1 MSRVLEDSPL
11 LNRSLDR
18 TLDRANS
25 DVVLIVDDVPDNLSV
40 LHDAL
45 DESGY
50 TVLVATSGEAALQR
64 ALQARPDIVLLDAMM
79 PGMDGFEVAKRLK
92 AMAETTHIPII
103 FMTGLTET
111 EHLVAALE
119 AGGVDYVTKPIKP
132 KEVMARMGVH
142 LQGARRARQ
151 EARQAGPARNALDAF
166 GYASITVRMGGTAD
180 GRLVW
185 QTPLARELLMRYYGT
200 SAPQTPEPVLE
211 WLRSHMADAERQ
223 VEPPRLA
230 VEQGPRRLTFRLHR
244 QTGDGEGGAGSG
256 GGVSGDWLIVMRE
269 ISDDAVVEA
278 MSLSFKLT
286 AREAEVLYWVVKGKT
301 NRDIGDILGSS
312 PATVKKHLE
321 RVYTK
326 LGVETRT
333 AAAGMAMNRIRQLHP
348 QFEG

>member
-1 MSRVLEDSPL
+1 
-11 LNRSLDR
+11 
-18 TLDRANS
+18 
-25 DVVLIVDDVPDNLSV
+25 
-40 LHDAL
+40 
-45 DESGY
+45 
-50 TVLVATSGEAALQR
+50 
-64 ALQARPDIVLLDAMM
+64 
-79 PGMDGFEVAKRLK
+79 MDGFEVARRLK
-92 AMAETTHIPII
+92 ASPETAHIPII

-151 EARQAGPARNALDAF
+151 EARQAGQARNALDAF
-166 GYASITVRMGGTAD
+166 GYASITVRMGGADGQGD
-180 GRLVW
+180 GRLIW

-200 SAPQTPEPVLE
+200 SAPQTPEPVVN
-211 WLRSHMADAERQ
+211 WLRRHLADAQ
-223 VEPPRLA
+223 KQIEPPRLA
-230 VEQGPRRLTFRLHR
+230 IELGPRRLTFRLHQ
-244 QTGDGEGGAGSG
+244 QTGDGDSG
-256 GGVSGDWLIVMRE
+256 GGGGDWLIVMRE

-286 AREAEVLYWVVKGKT
+286 AREAEVLYWVVKGKI
-301 NRDIGDILGSS
+301 NRDIGDILGAS

-321 RVYTK
+321 RVYAK

-348 QFEG
+348 QFEC

>member
-1 MSRVLEDSPL
+1 M
-11 LNRSLDR
+11 NRAPDTRQTLDR

-64 ALQARPDIVLLDAMM
+64 ARQALPDIVLLDAMM
-79 PGMDGFEVAKRLK
+79 PGMDGFEVARRLK
-92 AMAETTHIPII
+92 ASPETAHIPII

-151 EARQAGPARNALDAF
+151 EARQAGQARNALDAF
-166 GYASITVRMGGTAD
+166 GYASITVRMGGADGQGD
-180 GRLVW
+180 GRLIW

-200 SAPQTPEPVLE
+200 SAPQTPEPVVN
-211 WLRSHMADAERQ
+211 WLRRHLADAQ
-223 VEPPRLA
+223 KQIEPPRLA
-230 VEQGPRRLTFRLHR
+230 IELGPRRLTFRLHQ
-244 QTGDGEGGAGSG
+244 QTGDGDSG
-256 GGVSGDWLIVMRE
+256 GGGSDWLIVMRE

-286 AREAEVLYWVVKGKT
+286 AREAEVLYWVVKGKI

-312 PATVKKHLE
+312 PMTVKKHLE
-321 RVYTK
+321 RVFVR

-333 AAAGMAMNRIRQLHP
+333 AAAAMVMSRIKHLHP
-348 QFEG
+348 LFEG

>member
-151 EARQAGPARNALDAF
+151 EARQAGQARNALDAF

-211 WLRSHMADAERQ
+211 WLRSYMADAERQ

-244 QTGDGEGGAGSG
+244 QTGDGEGGVG
-256 GGVSGDWLIVMRE
+256 GGNISGDWLIVMRE

-321 RVYTK
+321 RVYAK

>member
-1 MSRVLEDSPL
+1 MSSVPDST
-11 LNRSLDR
+11 RALDR
-18 TLDRANS
+18 KLDHTLDRANS

-50 TVLVATSGEAALQR
+50 TVLVATSGEAALNR
-64 ALQARPDIVLLDAMM
+64 ARQAVPDIVLLDAMM

-92 AMAETTHIPII
+92 AMAETAHIPII

-151 EARQAGPARNALDAF
+151 EARQAGQARNALDAF
-166 GYASITVRMGGTAD
+166 GYASITVRMGGRGD
-180 GRLVW
+180 GRLIW
-185 QTPLARELLMRYYGT
+185 QTPLARDLLMRYYGT
-200 SAPQTPEPVLE
+200 SAPQTPEPVLT
-211 WLRSHMADAERQ
+211 WLRRHQAETGGGREL
-223 VEPPRLA
+223 EPPRLA
-230 VEQGPRRLTFRLHR
+230 VEQGPRRLTFHLHR
-244 QTGDGEGGAGSG
+244 HTGDAG
-256 GGVSGDWLIVMRE
+256 GGGDGTGDWLIVMRE

-286 AREAEVLYWVVKGKT
+286 AREAEVLYWVIKGKI
-301 NRDIGDILGSS
+301 NRDIAGILGAS

-321 RVYTK
+321 HVYAK

-333 AAAGMAMNRIRQLHP
+333 AAAGMALNRIRQLHP
-348 QFEG
+348 QFEA

>member
-1 MSRVLEDSPL
+1 MSSVLEPSQHLD
-11 LNRSLDR
+11 RSLDR

-64 ALQARPDIVLLDAMM
+64 ALQAKPDIVLLDAMM

-92 AMAETTHIPII
+92 AMAETAHIPII

-119 AGGVDYVTKPIKP
+119 AGGVDYVNKPIKP

-151 EARQAGPARNALDAF
+151 EARQAGQARNALDAF
-166 GYASITVRMGGTAD
+166 GYASITVRMGGAAD
-180 GRLVW
+180 GRLIW

-200 SAPQTPEPVLE
+200 SAPQTPEPVLA

-230 VEQGPRRLTFRLHR
+230 VEMGPRRLTFRLHR
-244 QTGDGEGGAGSG
+244 QTGDAEGGAGEG
-256 GGVSGDWLIVMRE
+256 AGRGDWLIVMRE

-321 RVYTK
+321 RVYAK

>member
-1 MSRVLEDSPL
+1 MSVA
-11 LNRSLDR
+11 LNR
-18 TLDRANS
+18 AES

-64 ALQARPDIVLLDAMM
+64 ANQALPDIVLLDAMM
-79 PGMDGFEVAKRLK
+79 PGLDGFEVARRLK
-92 AMAETTHIPII
+92 ASPRTAHIPII

-132 KEVMARMGVH
+132 KEVLARMGVH
-142 LQGARRARQ
+142 LQSARLARQ
-151 EARQAGPARNALDAF
+151 TRNALDAF
-166 GYASITVRMGGTAD
+166 GYASITVRPAD
-180 GRLVW
+180 GRITW
-185 QTPLARELLMRYYGT
+185 QTPLARELLVTYYGA
-200 SAPQTPEPVLE
+200 SGPAAPQPVLD
-211 WLRSHMADAERQ
+211 WLRRHLADAQRAI
-223 VEPPRLA
+223 EPPRLSMELGA
-230 VEQGPRRLTFRLHR
+230 RRLTFRLHQ
-244 QTGDGEGGAGSG
+244 QTGDGGEGGG
-256 GGVSGDWLIVMRE
+256 GDWLIVMRE
-269 ISDDAVVEA
+269 VSDAAVIA
-278 MSLSFKLT
+278 SMSLAFKLT
-286 AREAEVLYWVVKGKT
+286 AREAEVLYWVVKGKI
-301 NRDIGDILGSS
+301 NRDIADILGAS

-321 RVYTK
+321 RVFAK